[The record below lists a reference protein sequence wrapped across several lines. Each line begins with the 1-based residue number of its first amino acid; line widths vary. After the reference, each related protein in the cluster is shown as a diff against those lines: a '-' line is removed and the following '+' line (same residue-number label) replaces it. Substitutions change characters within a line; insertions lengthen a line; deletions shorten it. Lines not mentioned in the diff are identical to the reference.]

1 MTDPS
6 VINTTDLI
14 DVTSLKSMIL
24 ASGSPRRR
32 ELLSGLG
39 LSFQVIPPTVD
50 EADCDVKGLP
60 PIEMVKR
67 LAEYK
72 GLSVAKAYPNEL
84 VIAADTLV
92 AIDNEV
98 LGKPD
103 SPEQAAQM
111 LTRLQGKKHQVVSA
125 IAVFYQGQSVVD
137 ALATDVWM
145 RAFSPES
152 VQRYVATGE
161 PLDKAGA
168 YAIQDVGS
176 LLVERIEGCYFN
188 VVGMSLVLLAQVLER
203 LGLRLIL

>member
-6 VINTTDLI
+6 ALVNTGLI
-14 DVTSLKSMIL
+14 DVTSLATVIL

-32 ELLSGLG
+32 ELLAGLG
-39 LSFQVIPPTVD
+39 VSFQVIPPTAD
-50 EADCDVKGLP
+50 EADCDVSGLP

-72 GLSVAKAYPNEL
+72 GQSVATLYPNEL

-92 AIDNEV
+92 AIDGHV
-98 LGKPD
+98 LGKPG
-103 SPEQAAQM
+103 SPEEAAQM
-111 LTRLQGKKHQVVSA
+111 LTQLQGRQHQVVSA
-125 IAVFYQGQSVVD
+125 IAVFYQGKCVVD

-145 RAFSPES
+145 RAFSPEAIE
-152 VQRYVATGE
+152 RYVATGE

-188 VVGMSLVLLAQVLER
+188 VVGMSLVLLAHVLER

>member
-1 MTDPS
+1 MNDPS
-6 VINTTDLI
+6 TMPPSLLT
-14 DVTSLKSMIL
+14 DVTSLETVIL

-32 ELLSGLG
+32 ELLAGLG
-39 LSFQVIPPTVD
+39 VSFQVIPPTVD
-50 EADCDVKGLP
+50 EADCDVTGLL

-67 LAEYK
+67 LALYK
-72 GLSVAKAYPNEL
+72 GQSVAQGYPNDL

-92 AIDNEV
+92 AIDDHV
-98 LGKPD
+98 LGKPS
-103 SPEQAAQM
+103 SPEEAAQM
-111 LTRLQGKKHQVVSA
+111 LTRLQGRQHQVVSA

-145 RAFSPES
+145 RAFSPKAIE
-152 VQRYVATGE
+152 RYVATGE